1 MFKYIGII
9 NTHMNR
15 EILGVEPLVGWINVG
30 MLLVRDLILDAIC
43 G

>member
-1 MFKYIGII
+1 MFMYIGIN

-15 EILGVEPLVGWINVG
+15 EIFGVEPLVEWINVG
-30 MLLVRDLILDAIC
+30 MLLVRDLMLDAIC

>member
-1 MFKYIGII
+1 MFKYIGIN

-15 EILGVEPLVGWINVG
+15 EIVGVEPLVEWINVG